1 MICRERRMDPIT
13 ASLTH
18 IESGRAQ
25 NAAVRCS
32 IPMNRL
38 RDKKDSTGALVTTRF
53 KVVFL
58 IGVILICVII
68 PTIAAELTYKE
79 YARES
84 ETWRR
89 GFLLGIA
96 QYLSA
101 VAQPDE
107 EPPYHVRNA
116 YQRCLSGATDSTLVR
131 QLDSYVGRTGPSS
144 AEPIIR
150 IALRSIFELCRSEI
164 EKVQSSKPLRSR

>member
-1 MICRERRMDPIT
+1 M
-13 ASLTH
+13 S
-18 IESGRAQ
+18 
-25 NAAVRCS
+25 
-32 IPMNRL
+32 
-38 RDKKDSTGALVTTRF
+38 KKF
-53 KVVFL
+53 KVMFS
-58 IGVILICVII
+58 IGVILIFVTI

-107 EPPYHVRNA
+107 EPPYPVRSGF
-116 YQRCLSGATDSTLVR
+116 QRCLSGATDLTLVR
-131 QLDSYVGRTGPSS
+131 HLDTYVARTVPSS
-144 AEPIIR
+144 AEPMIR
-150 IALRSIFELCRSEI
+150 IALRAIFELCRSEI
-164 EKVQSSKPLRSR
+164 EKVPSPKPSRSR

>member
-1 MICRERRMDPIT
+1 MTM
-13 ASLTH
+13 
-18 IESGRAQ
+18 
-25 NAAVRCS
+25 
-32 IPMNRL
+32 
-38 RDKKDSTGALVTTRF
+38 RF

-58 IGVILICVII
+58 IGVILIFVII

-89 GFLLGIA
+89 GFLMGIA

-107 EPPYHVRNA
+107 EAPYHVRNV
-116 YQRCLSGATDSTLVR
+116 YQQCLSGATDSTLIR
-131 QLDSYVGRTGPSS
+131 QLDSYVARTRPSS
-144 AEPIIR
+144 AEPMIR
-150 IALRSIFELCRSEI
+150 IALRAIFELCRLEI
-164 EKVQSSKPLRSR
+164 EKVQSSKPSRNR

>member
-1 MICRERRMDPIT
+1 MHHLHH
-13 ASLTH
+13 AAK
-18 IESGRAQ
+18 RAQ
-25 NAAVRCS
+25 AVLD
-32 IPMNRL
+32 PNEPTEG
-38 RDKKDSTGALVTTRF
+38 KKDSTGALVTTRF

-68 PTIAAELTYKE
+68 PTIAAELAYKE
-79 YARES
+79 YARET

-107 EPPYHVRNA
+107 EPPYPVRNA
-116 YQRCLSGATDSTLVR
+116 FQRCLSGARDSTLVR
-131 QLDSYVGRTGPSS
+131 HMDTYVARNVPSS
-144 AEPIIR
+144 TEPMIR
-150 IALRSIFELCRSEI
+150 IALRAFFDLCRSEI
-164 EKVQSSKPLRSR
+164 DKVQSPKPSPSR

>member
-1 MICRERRMDPIT
+1 MAFLAKAAQFRRYPLIC
-13 ASLTH
+13 S
-18 IESGRAQ
+18 
-25 NAAVRCS
+25 VRCS

-150 IALRSIFELCRSEI
+150 IALRAIFELCRSEI

>member
-1 MICRERRMDPIT
+1 
-13 ASLTH
+13 
-18 IESGRAQ
+18 
-25 NAAVRCS
+25 
-32 IPMNRL
+32 
-38 RDKKDSTGALVTTRF
+38 VTTRF

-58 IGVILICVII
+58 IGVLLICMII

-84 ETWRR
+84 EAWRR

-107 EPPYHVRNA
+107 EPPYHPVASPPAATIRPQA
-116 YQRCLSGATDSTLVR
+116 YQWASRTRITRMAQSSLIDRAPLRRDFGATNRCRTCGAARDSKN
-131 QLDSYVGRTGPSS
+131 D
-144 AEPIIR
+144 
-150 IALRSIFELCRSEI
+150 
-164 EKVQSSKPLRSR
+164 